1 MQIQASVAALSLAL
15 VAFTAEASVPV
26 TVYNQCSENVDLY
39 DNSAVETIAP
49 GGTTS
54 RTLAEGFSG
63 MFRNGV
69 SSQATLAEFAVTG
82 GFLWYDISIIPT
94 GTVGPGYCGSLEEC
108 KAVTGGTGY
117 NTPMQIAPS
126 GCQTVTCLQDGCADA
141 YQYPK
146 DDTKTHAC
154 SDTTSVVLTFCPGGS
169 GGSTPSTY
177 DSTQQQQQQQQQQEM
192 TPAPTTTAP
201 PTQPPTQAPTTQ
213 PPTEAPT
220 TQPPTQP
227 PTEAPTTQPP
237 TEAPTQPPT
246 EAPTQPPTE
255 APTQPPTEAPTQAPT
270 EAPTPTP
277 TETPT
282 ATTVTPELTTETP
295 STPEVQYASSNSTSN
310 DEEQEAATV
319 APSKVTKTGTTTA
332 ATPAPV
338 AQVISA
344 PSTSTSSKSSNDNT
358 ETANTQ
364 ASADNGTDSGTYI
377 ATGLGGCAVIAAVA
391 VVAVARKKKKEL
403 DATEGKDYSQEELM
417 TPVTQI
423 NVL

>member
-154 SDTTSVVLTFCPGGS
+154 SDTTSVVLTFCP
-169 GGSTPSTY
+169 
-177 DSTQQQQQQQQQQEM
+177 
-192 TPAPTTTAP
+192 
-201 PTQPPTQAPTTQ
+201 
-213 PPTEAPT
+213 
-220 TQPPTQP
+220 
-227 PTEAPTTQPP
+227 
-237 TEAPTQPPT
+237 
-246 EAPTQPPTE
+246 
-255 APTQPPTEAPTQAPT
+255 
-270 EAPTPTP
+270 
-277 TETPT
+277 ETPT
-282 ATTVTPELTTETP
+282 ATTVTPEPTTETP

>member
-192 TPAPTTTAP
+192 TPAPTTAP

-255 APTQPPTEAPTQAPT
+255 APTQAPT

-295 STPEVQYASSNSTSN
+295 STLEVQYASSNSTSN

-364 ASADNGTDSGTYI
+364 ASADNGTDSGTFI

>member
-1 MQIQASVAALSLAL
+1 MQIQVSVAALSLAL
-15 VAFTAEASVPV
+15 AAFTTEASVPV
-26 TVYNQCSENVDLY
+26 TIYNQCSENVDLY

-54 RTLAEGFSG
+54 RKLAEGFSG

-94 GTVGPGYCGSLEEC
+94 GSVGPGYCSSLEEC

-126 GCQTVTCLQDGCADA
+126 GCTTVTCLQDGCADA
-141 YQYPK
+141 YQYPRMTPK
-146 DDTKTHAC
+146 
-154 SDTTSVVLTFCPGGS
+154 P
-169 GGSTPSTY
+169 TPSYSAPYRGSY
-177 DSTQQQQQQQQQQEM
+177 DATSYRG
-192 TPAPTTTAP
+192 P
-201 PTQPPTQAPTTQ
+201 
-213 PPTEAPT
+213 

-227 PTEAPTTQPP
+227 PTEAPTQT
-237 TEAPTQPPT
+237 
-246 EAPTQPPTE
+246 
-255 APTQPPTEAPTQAPT
+255 PT

-282 ATTVTPELTTETP
+282 ETP
-295 STPEVQYASSNSTSN
+295 TSTPEVAYTSSNSTSD

-319 APSKVTKTGTTTA
+319 TPSKVTKTGTTTT
-332 ATPAPV
+332 ATTV
-338 AQVISA
+338 SA
-344 PSTSTSSKSSNDNT
+344 PSTSTSSKSNNDNT
-358 ETANTQ
+358 ETVNTQ
-364 ASADNGTDSGTYI
+364 ASSDNNTGAGTYV

-403 DATEGKDYSQEELM
+403 DATEGKEYNQEELM

>member
-192 TPAPTTTAP
+192 TPAPTTAAPTTAP

-255 APTQPPTEAPTQAPT
+255 APTQAPT

-282 ATTVTPELTTETP
+282 ATTVTPEPTTETP

>member
-177 DSTQQQQQQQQQQEM
+177 DSTQQQQQQQQQQQEM
-192 TPAPTTTAP
+192 TPAPTTAP

-246 EAPTQPPTE
+246 EAPTQ
-255 APTQPPTEAPTQAPT
+255 APT

-282 ATTVTPELTTETP
+282 ATTVTPEPTTETP

-319 APSKVTKTGTTTA
+319 APSKVTKT
-332 ATPAPV
+332 
-338 AQVISA
+338 
-344 PSTSTSSKSSNDNT
+344 
-358 ETANTQ
+358 
-364 ASADNGTDSGTYI
+364 
-377 ATGLGGCAVIAAVA
+377 
-391 VVAVARKKKKEL
+391 
-403 DATEGKDYSQEELM
+403 
-417 TPVTQI
+417 
-423 NVL
+423 

>member
-192 TPAPTTTAP
+192 TPAPTTAP
-201 PTQPPTQAPTTQ
+201 PTQPSTQAPTTQ

-255 APTQPPTEAPTQAPT
+255 APTQAPT

-282 ATTVTPELTTETP
+282 ATTVTPEPTTETP

>member
-255 APTQPPTEAPTQAPT
+255 APTQAPT

-364 ASADNGTDSGTYI
+364 ASADNGTDSGTFI